1 MSRNIPKIF
10 LFCLNIYKYICFN
23 ILFRS
28 GNGIAF
34 LRTRPSQAELGPL
47 PLVPRAASPP
57 KCNTIAG
64 AVYNMAR
71 VLNREDSVRGN
82 QPSRWP
88 RKMRAW
94 DGLRPRRDE

>member
-64 AVYNMAR
+64 TEQDQVGIEGYAR
-71 VLNREDSVRGN
+71 ALGVIRR
-82 QPSRWP
+82 
-88 RKMRAW
+88 RAQNNEAP
-94 DGLRPRRDE
+94 GLC